1 MVHNLLSILDFEG
14 LRSDLPAWK
23 KCGRILFL
31 SIVIPFGLLFL
42 LAEWVSWQA
51 GDWLS
56 MHQAAALQTAKPD
69 LIWYKSRVE
78 TYARFKLAR
87 VAIDRPDVLIFGP
100 SRCEAFRSAM
110 FRPYTAYNLSYTCY
124 LMHAYTDLLHN
135 LPAGYNPKVIIMSC
149 DYYLFSPVCTA
160 METERRAL
168 QEFTPSWTEKLDEL
182 RDVFLEL
189 PKNPSLLLIGFHQ
202 RHAYPT
208 LGLTAYLGK
217 GGFRKD
223 GSIKLDAPENDD
235 PARFKAPPEAN
246 FGDRMGT
253 SEMTQFEE
261 FVSEVHARGIALV
274 CVQLPFYMGEKFVGE
289 LAHKPGFGEFQDFN
303 NHVKNGYFD
312 RLNVPFFN
320 FLDVPDYTDKAGDFD
335 DTVHPREAGVLAVV
349 SAMASDSRFLAL
361 LPKLDVAAI
370 KEKLGQDQH
379 SQSHNDLYPNEF

>member
-1 MVHNLLSILDFEG
+1 
-14 LRSDLPAWK
+14 
-23 KCGRILFL
+23 
-31 SIVIPFGLLFL
+31 
-42 LAEWVSWQA
+42 
-51 GDWLS
+51 
-56 MHQAAALQTAKPD
+56 
-69 LIWYKSRVE
+69 
-78 TYARFKLAR
+78 
-87 VAIDRPDVLIFGP
+87 
-100 SRCEAFRSAM
+100 
-110 FRPYTAYNLSYTCY
+110 
-124 LMHAYTDLLHN
+124 
-135 LPAGYNPKVIIMSC
+135 
-149 DYYLFSPVCTA
+149 
-160 METERRAL
+160 
-168 QEFTPSWTEKLDEL
+168 
-182 RDVFLEL
+182 
-189 PKNPSLLLIGFHQ
+189 
-202 RHAYPT
+202 
-208 LGLTAYLGK
+208 
-217 GGFRKD
+217 
-223 GSIKLDAPENDD
+223 
-235 PARFKAPPEAN
+235 
-246 FGDRMGT
+246 MGT